1 MQKLRRTHTTT
12 ESPLSTRL
20 QINSKSTPAGI
31 PCQANQFQ
39 CANCC
44 WQCWTMRHYG
54 ILSQP
59 HALHASTWLSQTQ
72 TAIWPTIAFCRLLS
86 TPQLQSRLTLFSK
99 ALFIFSR
106 TGTCLLPV
114 SSSYSFWHATYHPL
128 CTPFPQSVMLKMHT
142 LHEELIMANGNATRI
157 AALFQQACIQAPIGN
172 AFFNTTCRLTKP
184 RQLTWVKSCSFAITS
199 DNPFGLILSA
209 YLYD

>member
-1 MQKLRRTHTTT
+1 MLDDAPLWYSFSTTRTACKHVAKPNT
-12 ESPLSTRL
+12 
-20 QINSKSTPAGI
+20 NSNLTNH
-31 PCQANQFQ
+31 C
-39 CANCC
+39 
-44 WQCWTMRHYG
+44 
-54 ILSQP
+54 ILP
-59 HALHASTWLSQTQ
+59 F
-72 TAIWPTIAFCRLLS
+72 AFHS
-86 TPQLQSRLTLFSK
+86 ATSISFNTLFR
-99 ALFIFSR
+99 AIFIFFR

-114 SSSYSFWHATYHPL
+114 SSSYSFWHAAYHPL

-199 DNPFGLILSA
+199 DNPFGLISSA
-209 YLYD
+209 NLND